1 MIPRPK
7 KPKFNL
13 LGWMSFSL
21 RIWLLV
27 TRSMS
32 RAGLAGRAKEG
43 LSSRVEVQ
51 HYLHDY
57 IQELL
62 MSNLSSRLETAA
74 LDFFMVGV
82 CIGLS
87 DLPSPSLSIETSK
100 RNSKTK
106 KSNFQHV

>member
-1 MIPRPK
+1 MVTFSTVLFQTVTVWPELSRFFTIPLPMIPRPR
-7 KPKFNL
+7 KPKFSL

-32 RAGLAGRAKEG
+32 KAGLAGRAKEG
-43 LSSRVEVQ
+43 
-51 HYLHDY
+51 
-57 IQELL
+57 
-62 MSNLSSRLETAA
+62 LSSRLETAA

-87 DLPSPSLSIETSK
+87 DLPSPSLKIVSS
-100 RNSKTK
+100 
-106 KSNFQHV
+106 V